1 MLLEK
6 IVIHRTKQD
15 GSPSQRYDVWYEFS
29 CDACSSVYRRR
40 PRDCTSARLSKTGL
54 TFCSNA
60 CKGRSRERGNK
71 LCETTSRTCLE
82 RYGATSA
89 STNEAVKAKRVATLL
104 ERYGVSSPM
113 NVPEFKEKRRRALV
127 EHYGVPET
135 FQANEPLK
143 KREAT
148 WRAKYNQGCPP
159 QAVEAAKRAIETQP
173 IKWSS
178 KAEVRFRDFLREHF
192 SEVKHQ
198 KWINGWPIDFYIPS
212 IDTYVQFDGV
222 YWHGLDRP
230 IEVIR
235 SSTKVHDRA
244 IVAKWETDR
253 EQDMWFARSGIRL
266 VRVTDVEF
274 KTAVRTT
281 VLDAIRGRTSDRSS
295 DGQALRTL
303 LDPTCVSRE

>member
-15 GSPSQRYDVWYEFS
+15 SSPSQQYDVWYEFS
-29 CDACSSVYRRR
+29 CDACSSIYRRR

-54 TFCSNA
+54 TFCSNT

-71 LCETTSRTCLE
+71 LREATSRTCLE
-82 RYGATSA
+82 RYGTFDANA
-89 STNEAVKAKRVATLL
+89 NEVVKAKRVTTLL
-104 ERYGVSSPM
+104 ERYGVPSPM
-113 NVPEFKEKRRRALV
+113 NVPKFKEKRRRALV

-135 FQANEPLK
+135 FQADEPLR

-148 WRAKYNQGCPP
+148 WQKNYGVPYRPLPTNANELSRL
-159 QAVEAAKRAIETQP
+159 AMETQP

-178 KAEVRFRDFLREHF
+178 KAEIRFRDFLREHF

-198 KWINGWPIDFYIPS
+198 KWINGWPIDFYISS

-235 SSTKVHDRA
+235 SSTKVRDRA

-253 EQDMWFARSGIRL
+253 QQDVWFSEQSRRL
-266 VRVTDVEF
+266 IRVTDLEF
-274 KTAVRTT
+274 KRE
-281 VLDAIRGRTSDRSS
+281 DRE
-295 DGQALRTL
+295 TL
-303 LDPTCVSRE
+303 LKKIIL